1 VSGPTADMEVT
12 MLRIY
17 RAPNGSTYQ
26 YEEGEQ
32 PEDYVLVD
40 EPKAAPKKTP
50 TKRRTTANK
59 ARKTENK

>member
-1 VSGPTADMEVT
+1 MTFQTACET
-12 MLRIY
+12 LTI
-17 RAPNGSTYQ
+17 A
-26 YEEGEQ
+26 
-32 PEDYVLVD
+32 PEDHVLVD

>member
-1 VSGPTADMEVT
+1 

-17 RAPNGSTYQ
+17 RAPNGHTYQ

-32 PEDYVLVD
+32 PDGFVLAD

>member
-1 VSGPTADMEVT
+1 

-32 PEDYVLVD
+32 PEDHVLVD

-59 ARKTENK
+59 ARKTANK

>member
-1 VSGPTADMEVT
+1 

-32 PEDYVLVD
+32 PEDHVLVD
-40 EPKAAPKKTP
+40 EQPAGAEPEPEAKPKPARKA
-50 TKRRTTANK
+50 RTTANK
-59 ARKTENK
+59 ARTTKNK

>member
-1 VSGPTADMEVT
+1 

-32 PEDYVLVD
+32 PEDHVPVD
-40 EPKAAPKKTP
+40 EPKAAPKTP

-59 ARKTENK
+59 ARKPENK